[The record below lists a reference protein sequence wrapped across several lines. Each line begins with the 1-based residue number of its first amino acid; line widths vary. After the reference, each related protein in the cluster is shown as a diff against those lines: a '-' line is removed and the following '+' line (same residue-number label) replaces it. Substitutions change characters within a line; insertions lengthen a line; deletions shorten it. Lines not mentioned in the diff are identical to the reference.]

1 MKFLLALL
9 VFSAMAPSTQVTVVV
24 EDSTGV
30 ALKDELVIVQDLHNR
45 EREVLRVLTDK
56 SGKIPAIDL
65 GPGLYRAIATTP
77 YGPWQTEVQEFL
89 VGENPMHLALHVRP
103 MPTHGYGD
111 IVVVRTKKKKL
122 KVLTPDGQAASGA
135 EVYVRD
141 RDATLHLERFYKTNT
156 AGEADIEL
164 TGDPTVVV
172 VVLGESLAIREID
185 EKDDALTVRLP

>member
-9 VFSAMAPSTQVTVVV
+9 AFSVMTPSTQVTVVV
-24 EDSTGV
+24 EDSTGM

-111 IVVVRTKKKKL
+111 IVAVRTKKKKL

-141 RDATLHLERFYKTNT
+141 RDATLHL
-156 AGEADIEL
+156 AAC
-164 TGDPTVVV
+164 
-172 VVLGESLAIREID
+172 
-185 EKDDALTVRLP
+185 